1 METALNSFEVLARG
15 AAGAVLNG
23 LWQGFVLLILV
34 WLLLRLNGRLNAAT
48 RYLVWCATLALVV
61 CLPFA
66 AAGLAGSDRAAA
78 SQSRARDAAHDGHAA
93 PTGAGDLSSE
103 ADGARRPAA
112 DAVGGPGRVRAS
124 FVELPLPASL
134 FGGRWAAI
142 LVCAWVLASAAM
154 TARVLRS
161 YAALRR
167 VKRGATPLGG
177 RHQLELSRL
186 RALHGVRRKV
196 VLLSSKEIAVPLL
209 AGLRG
214 AAILIPEGLLG
225 RLSDSEFEQVVLH
238 ELAHARR
245 RDDWTKFAQR
255 LAEALF
261 FFHPAVWWLGPRL
274 DMEREV
280 ACDDWVIS
288 LTGQRRQY
296 ALCLARLAELL
307 AAPHAP
313 SVAPGVVRARR
324 QVTRR
329 IELLLDKMRNTKPHP
344 SPLYSAALLALL
356 TAAAFQCAQ
365 SLPLIGLKPSTHPRR
380 ESNAVAQ
387 ARTTHLVEQQAA
399 ADAPAGGAR
408 EVDEVNSGGRGHAED
423 AEADGRIV
431 QQLMQP
437 GLREIERQHSAAVS
451 ARLNAIDRK
460 AHALLGHEMDEIM
473 RLGEAASEPQRRAL
487 ERKMKEKLGDEMREL
502 ESYVSANIVPRVGE
516 LDARARRAAAEESRG
531 GATR

>member
-1 METALNSFEVLARG
+1 METALNSFEVFARG

-66 AAGLAGSDRAAA
+66 AANFAGSDRAAT
-78 SQSRARDAAHDGHAA
+78 SQVHTRDGHAA
-93 PTGAGDLSSE
+93 TTDAGQE
-103 ADGARRPAA
+103 R
-112 DAVGGPGRVRAS
+112 GRVS
-124 FVELPLPASL
+124 LVELTLPASL
-134 FGGRWAAI
+134 FGGWWAAI
-142 LVCAWVLASAAM
+142 LVCAWVLASALM

-161 YAALRR
+161 YASLRR

-177 RHQLELSRL
+177 RHQLELDRL
-186 RALHGVRRKV
+186 RAVHGVRRKV
-196 VLLSSKEIAVPLL
+196 VLLSSKEISVPLL

-296 ALCLARLAELL
+296 ALCLVRLAELL

-344 SPLYSAALLALL
+344 SPLYSAALLVLL
-356 TAAAFQCAQ
+356 TAAAFQCAR
-365 SLPLIGLKPSTHPRR
+365 SLPVIGLKASTHPRR

-387 ARTTHLVEQQAA
+387 ARTTHLAEQQAA
-399 ADAPAGGAR
+399 TGAPADAATGDAQ
-408 EVDEVNSGGRGHAED
+408 EADEVNGGGRGRAAD

-431 QQLMQP
+431 QQSMRP

-451 ARLNAIDRK
+451 ARISAIDRK
-460 AHALLGHEMDEIM
+460 AHALLGEEMHEIM
-473 RLGEAASEPQRRAL
+473 RLGEAESEPQKRAL

-516 LDARARRAAAEESRG
+516 LDARARRAAAESGDE
-531 GATR
+531 ATR